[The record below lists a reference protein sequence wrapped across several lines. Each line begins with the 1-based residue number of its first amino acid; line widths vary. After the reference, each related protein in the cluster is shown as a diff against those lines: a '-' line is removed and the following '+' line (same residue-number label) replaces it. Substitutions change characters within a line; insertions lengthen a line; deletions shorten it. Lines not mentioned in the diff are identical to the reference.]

1 MTKDM
6 TTGKPMPLLLSFM
19 LPLLGGNLFQQFY
32 NMADTIIV
40 GRFLGLNPLASVGSC
55 ASILFL
61 VLGFCMGLSAG
72 FSIPIAQKFGARQES
87 MLRRFMVNGWYLA
100 AVISVVMTVVTVLA
114 CHAILTFMKT
124 PAVLFQDAYDY
135 QVIIFWGIPFTILYN
150 YASGIIRAIGD
161 AKTPFY
167 FLVLSTILNIFLD
180 LFCIIYLKMGVS
192 GAAVATVIAQAV
204 SGVFCVVY
212 MYRKYQLLR
221 PKRSEMVPDR
231 RKCRV
236 MLGMGLPMGLQFSIT
251 AIGSVMLQ
259 SAVNMLGTVYV
270 ASYATALKL
279 KSIFIGVCDALGNT
293 MAVYCGQN
301 LGAGRKDRIRA
312 GIAASIKIS
321 VVLSVISMAI
331 LWTLTDKLALLF
343 MDASNKQVIANVC
356 LFMRCTSCF
365 YIVLYLLCIFR
376 NSVQGMGASKTAM
389 FAGLIEMTART
400 VSSLWLIPPLGYI
413 MVCFTDQLA
422 WGAATVFLVLVFR
435 SIMRRAPS
443 ADQLR

>member
-1 MTKDM
+1 
-6 TTGKPMPLLLSFM
+6 
-19 LPLLGGNLFQQFY
+19 
-32 NMADTIIV
+32 
-40 GRFLGLNPLASVGSC
+40 
-55 ASILFL
+55 
-61 VLGFCMGLSAG
+61 
-72 FSIPIAQKFGARQES
+72 
-87 MLRRFMVNGWYLA
+87 MVNGWYLS
-100 AVISVVMTVVTVLA
+100 AVISVVMTVVTVLS
-114 CHAILTFMKT
+114 CRAILTFMKT

-135 QVIIFWGIPFTILYN
+135 QVIIFWGIPFTVLYN

-161 AKTPFY
+161 ARTPFY

-192 GAAVATVIAQAV
+192 GAAAATVVSQAV
-204 SGVFCVVY
+204 SGALCVIY
-212 MYRKYQLLR
+212 MYRKYELLR
-221 PKRSEMVPDR
+221 VKRSEYVPDR

-259 SAVNMLGTVYV
+259 SAVNLLGTVYV

-301 LGAGRKDRIRA
+301 LGAGRKDRIRE
-312 GIAASIKIS
+312 GIADAIKVS
-321 VVLSVISMAI
+321 LVLSVISVAV

-343 MDASNKQVIANVC
+343 MDASNKEVIANVC

-365 YIVLYLLCIFR
+365 YMVLYLLSIFR

-400 VSSLWLIPPLGYI
+400 VSSLWLIPSLGYI

-422 WGAATVFLVLVFR
+422 WGTATIFLVFVFR
-435 SIMRRAPS
+435 SIMRRTPS
-443 ADQLR
+443 ADGRA

>member
-6 TTGKPMPLLLSFM
+6 TTGKPMPLLLGFM

-40 GRFLGLNPLASVGSC
+40 GRFLGLNQLASVGSC

-72 FSIPIAQKFGARQES
+72 FSIPIAQKFGAKQES
-87 MLRRFMVNGWYLA
+87 MLRRFMVNGWYLS
-100 AVISVVMTVVTVLA
+100 AVISVVMTVVTVLS
-114 CHAILTFMKT
+114 CRAILTFMKT

-135 QVIIFWGIPFTILYN
+135 QVIIFWGIPFTVLYN

-161 AKTPFY
+161 ARTPFY

-192 GAAVATVIAQAV
+192 GAAAATVVSQAV
-204 SGVFCVVY
+204 SGALCVIY
-212 MYRKYQLLR
+212 MYRKYELLR
-221 PKRSEMVPDR
+221 VKRSEYVPDR

-259 SAVNMLGTVYV
+259 SAVNLLGTVYV

-301 LGAGRKDRIRA
+301 LGAGRKDRIRE
-312 GIAASIKIS
+312 GIADAIKVS
-321 VVLSVISMAI
+321 LVLSVISVAV

-343 MDASNKQVIANVC
+343 MDASNKEVIANVC

-365 YIVLYLLCIFR
+365 YMVLYLLSIFR

-400 VSSLWLIPPLGYI
+400 VSSLWLIPSLGYV

-422 WGAATVFLVLVFR
+422 WGTATIFLVFVFR
-435 SIMRRAPS
+435 SIMRRTPS
-443 ADQLR
+443 ADGRA

>member
-6 TTGKPMPLLLSFM
+6 TTGKPMPLLLGFM

-40 GRFLGLNPLASVGSC
+40 GRFLGLNQLASVGSC

-72 FSIPIAQKFGARQES
+72 FSIPIAQKFGAKQES
-87 MLRRFMVNGWYLA
+87 MLRRFMVNGWYLS
-100 AVISVVMTVVTVLA
+100 AVISVVMTVVTVLS
-114 CHAILTFMKT
+114 CRAILTFMKT
-124 PAVLFQDAYDY
+124 PSVLFQDAYDY
-135 QVIIFWGIPFTILYN
+135 QVIIFWGIPFTVLYN

-161 AKTPFY
+161 ARTPFY

-192 GAAVATVIAQAV
+192 GAAAATVVSQAV
-204 SGVFCVVY
+204 SGALCVIY
-212 MYRKYQLLR
+212 MYRKYELLR
-221 PKRSEMVPDR
+221 VKRSEYVPDR

-259 SAVNMLGTVYV
+259 SAVNLLGTVYV

-301 LGAGRKDRIRA
+301 LGAGRKDRIRE
-312 GIAASIKIS
+312 GIADAIKVS
-321 VVLSVISMAI
+321 LVLSVISVAV

-343 MDASNKQVIANVC
+343 MDASNKEVIANVC

-365 YIVLYLLCIFR
+365 YMVLYLLSIFR

-400 VSSLWLIPPLGYI
+400 VSSLWLIPSLGYI

-422 WGAATVFLVLVFR
+422 WGTATIFLVFVFR
-435 SIMRRAPS
+435 SIMRRTPS
-443 ADQLR
+443 ADGRA

>member
-6 TTGKPMPLLLSFM
+6 TTGKPMPLLLGFM

-40 GRFLGLNPLASVGSC
+40 GRFLGLNQLASVGSC

-72 FSIPIAQKFGARQES
+72 FSIPIAQKFGAKQES
-87 MLRRFMVNGWYLA
+87 MLRRFMVNGWYLS
-100 AVISVVMTVVTVLA
+100 AVISVVMTVVTVLS
-114 CHAILTFMKT
+114 CRAILTFMKT

-135 QVIIFWGIPFTILYN
+135 QVIIFWGIPFTVLYN

-161 AKTPFY
+161 ARTPFY

-192 GAAVATVIAQAV
+192 GAAAATVVSQAV
-204 SGVFCVVY
+204 SGALCVIY
-212 MYRKYQLLR
+212 MYRKYELLR
-221 PKRSEMVPDR
+221 VKRSEYVPDR

-251 AIGSVMLQ
+251 AIGSVLLQ
-259 SAVNMLGTVYV
+259 SAVNLLGTVYV

-301 LGAGRKDRIRA
+301 LGAGRKDRIRE
-312 GIAASIKIS
+312 GIADAIKVS
-321 VVLSVISMAI
+321 LVLSVISVAV

-343 MDASNKQVIANVC
+343 MDASNKEVIANVC

-365 YIVLYLLCIFR
+365 YMVLYLLSIFR

-400 VSSLWLIPPLGYI
+400 VSSLWLIPSLGYI

-422 WGAATVFLVLVFR
+422 WGTATIFLVFVFR
-435 SIMRRAPS
+435 SIMRRTPS
-443 ADQLR
+443 ADGRA